1 MKRFFNWQV
10 VLGFVLVILSTAA
23 YFIHYLIFRNAHHI
37 FIYLVGD
44 VAFVFLEVLLVSMII
59 HGILVY
65 REKQVMLK
73 KLNMVIGVF
82 FSEIGTILLK
92 KFSDFDLESFKITK
106 KLVVTNNWSNQEFL
120 KVHKYLKEHTSNID
134 TKKGELEEI
143 KKILLEKRNFL
154 LNLLQNPNLL
164 EHDSFTDLLF
174 GVFHLTEELVKRKDF
189 NHLPQTDYKHLAGD
203 IKRAYH
209 LLIFEWLNYM
219 KYLKGDYPYLFSL
232 AIRTNP
238 FDDKAAIEVK

>member
-1 MKRFFNWQV
+1 MKRIFNWQV
-10 VLGFVLVILSTAA
+10 VLGLVLVILSAVV
-23 YFIHYLIFRNAHHI
+23 YLVHYLVFRDAHHI
-37 FIYLVGD
+37 FIYLLGD
-44 VAFVFLEVLLVSMII
+44 VAFVFLEVLLVSLII

-65 REKQVMLK
+65 REKQIMLK

-92 KFSDFDLESFKITK
+92 KLSDFDLEAFKITK
-106 KLVVTNNWSNQEFL
+106 KLVVANDWSNQEFL
-120 KVHKYLKEHTSNID
+120 SAHKYLKEHTSNID
-134 TKKGELEEI
+134 TEKGELEEI
-143 KKILLEKRNFL
+143 KKILLEKRGFL
-154 LNLLQNPNLL
+154 LNLLGNPNLL

-189 NHLPQTDYKHLAGD
+189 KYLPQTDYQHLAGD

-219 KYLKGDYPYLFSL
+219 KYLKYDYPYLFSL

-238 FDDKAAIEVK
+238 FDAKATIEVK